1 MLDKFAADIS
11 ALDKISA
18 MEKKIECVNS
28 RIRDVA
34 LLRREVASLRKPVSL
49 FLNAE
54 KTGFHRNRT
63 ESSSSSQGIS
73 GSKKRKAEEF
83 VREPTQRK
91 LINYL
96 VTTWK
101 HLACRNLCVHR
112 ASFGITSCSKLKA
125 MIFWSCKT
133 CSTTFAAEI

>member
-11 ALDKISA
+11 ALDRISA

-83 VREPTQRK
+83 VWNLHIK
-91 LINYL
+91 NYFF
-96 VTTWK
+96 TW
-101 HLACRNLCVHR
+101 LLR
-112 ASFGITSCSKLKA
+112 
-125 MIFWSCKT
+125 
-133 CSTTFAAEI
+133 